1 MQDFCNAEMM
11 LRELL
16 IAAFLRQLIL
26 IALVFTRYLAK
37 IQNGNSARLFLARQF
52 LKCAVVVQCWVAL
65 SGIRW

>member
-26 IALVFTRYLAK
+26 IALVFTRYLARFK
-37 IQNGNSARLFLARQF
+37 
-52 LKCAVVVQCWVAL
+52 K
-65 SGIRW
+65 GIVHVYS

>member
-26 IALVFTRYLAK
+26 IALVFTRYF
-37 IQNGNSARLFLARQF
+37 ARF
-52 LKCAVVVQCWVAL
+52 KK
-65 SGIRW
+65 GIVHVYS